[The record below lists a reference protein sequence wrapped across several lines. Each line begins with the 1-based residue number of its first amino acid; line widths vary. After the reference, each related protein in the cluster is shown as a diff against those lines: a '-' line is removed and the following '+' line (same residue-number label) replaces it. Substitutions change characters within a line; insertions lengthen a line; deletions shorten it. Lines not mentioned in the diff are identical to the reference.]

1 MAEPVGEPNRRKLLK
16 LMGATAAGAVAVPA
30 GAARPAQPRLVGRS
44 VPFIRKDGLLFKDHS
59 KDGRLHPY
67 EDWRLPAEVR
77 ARDLVGRMTL
87 AEKAGTMVHPIA
99 GAGTSY
105 FLDEVPAGYPAVFQP
120 VRPMITDRH
129 VTTLLSMFSTRTS
142 VLVSQNNTLQ
152 EIAEGGRLGIPLTL
166 STDPRNGFAALGGQS
181 SPAGD
186 FTRWPGTLGFAAI
199 GDRDLVREFADTA
212 RQEYRAAGFSVALSP
227 QADIAAEPRWTRI
240 NGTFGEDVDVV
251 TDLTAQYIRG
261 FQHGSGG
268 IGPRSVVCVVKHF
281 AGHGAQVNG
290 YDSHFLYGKYA
301 AFSGHGFPAHVEPFR
316 AAVHEAG
323 VGSVMTMYS
332 IAQDVTLFGRPL
344 EQVGAAFNRQ
354 LVTELLRRDIGFD
367 GVVLTDWQVTDAP
380 PTDPEDPVS
389 GKPWGVEDLTEK
401 ERFVKAIDAGV
412 DQFGGTSST
421 DRIVEAVED
430 GSVTERRIDASVFR
444 ILLQKFR
451 QGLFEAPYA
460 DPEFA
465 ERTVGNAT
473 FKAAARRAQHRSV
486 VLLQNRD
493 GILPLGI
500 RGGSG
505 TKVYGYGLSAAALT
519 AYGMTAV
526 ADPAQ
531 ADLAVLLLQ
540 TPRSG
545 EHRADLDYKEANADY
560 QAVLAVHTAGI
571 PSVAAVQLDRPAIL
585 TNIRDKV
592 TGLVAHF
599 GLSEEALLDVLT
611 GRARPEGRLPFD
623 LPSTPESVLAQRPD
637 LPYDLRRPLYRRGFG
652 LTYPPH
658 RSSGR

>member
-1 MAEPVGEPNRRKLLK
+1 MAERGGEPNRRRLLK

-30 GAARPAQPRLVGRS
+30 GTGRRAQPRLVGRN
-44 VPFIRKDGLLFKDHS
+44 VPFIRKDGLLFKDQS

-87 AEKAGTMVHPIA
+87 AEKAGTMVHPLA
-99 GAGTSY
+99 GAATAY
-105 FLDEVPAGYPAVFQP
+105 FLDEVPAGYPAVYKP
-120 VRPMITDRH
+120 IRPMIADRH
-129 VTTLLSMFSTRTS
+129 ITSLLSMFATETA

-152 EIAEGGRLGIPLTL
+152 EIAETGRLGIPLSL

-181 SPAGD
+181 SPAGE
-186 FTRWPGTLGFAAI
+186 FTKWPGTLGFAAI
-199 GDRDLVREFADTA
+199 GDRDLVRAFADTA
-212 RQEYRAAGFSVALSP
+212 RQEYRAVGFSIALSP
-227 QADIAAEPRWTRI
+227 QADLATEPRWNRI

-268 IGPRSVVCVVKHF
+268 IGPESVVCVVKHF
-281 AGHGAQVNG
+281 AGHGAQVGG

-301 AFSGHGFPAHVEPFR
+301 AFPGHGFPAHVRPFR
-316 AAVHEAG
+316 TAVHGAR

-332 IAQDVTLFGRPL
+332 IAQQVTLFGRPL

-354 LVTELLRRDIGFD
+354 LITDLLRRDIGFD
-367 GVVLTDWQVTDAP
+367 GVVLTDWQVTDDP

-389 GKPWGVEDLTEK
+389 GKPWGVETLTEE
-401 ERFVKAIDAGV
+401 ERFAKAIDAGA

-421 DRIVEAVED
+421 DRIVAAVQD
-430 GSVTERRIDASVFR
+430 GRVDERRIDASVFR

-451 QGLFEAPYA
+451 QGLFEAPFA
-460 DPEFA
+460 DLDVA
-465 ERTVGNAT
+465 QRTVGNGT
-473 FKAAARRAQHRSV
+473 FRAAALRAQHRSV

-493 GILPLGI
+493 RVLPL
-500 RGGSG
+500 RAGSG

-519 AYGMTAV
+519 AYGLTPV
-526 ADPAQ
+526 ADPAR

-545 EHRADLDYKEANADY
+545 LHLADLDYKDTNADY
-560 QAVLAVHTAGI
+560 QAVLAVRAAGI

-585 TNIRDKV
+585 TDIRDKV
-592 TGLVAHF
+592 TALVAHF

-623 LPSTPESVLAQRPD
+623 LPATPASVVAQRPD
-637 LPYDLRRPLYRRGFG
+637 LPYDLEQPLYRRGFR
-652 LTYPPH
+652 TPAW
-658 RSSGR
+658 